1 MQDYEYRESHKGTA
15 KAKDYDYGAY
25 HGRYRSLVWAW
36 EQQIL
41 KQILKSYYSGRES
54 HLLDFACG
62 TGRIIGFLQGQVTT
76 TTGVDVSKSML
87 QIARQKILQSELI
100 LGDLT
105 RENIL
110 GNRRFNLI
118 TAFRFFLNAQPS
130 LRREAMQT
138 IAKHLTDDG
147 LLVFN
152 NHMQRTS
159 IMHIILRAWSLLRY
173 GRDNKRYLSLEQIRS
188 LVDEAGFRIIK
199 IFHWGLLPA
208 TDNHMPL
215 PPSLLV
221 RLENRASRCRLL
233 RPLAQ
238 NTIIVCA
245 KDGASK
251 H

>member
-1 MQDYEYRESHKGTA
+1 MQDYDYRESHKGTA
-15 KAKDYDYGAY
+15 KAQEYDYGAH

-41 KQILKSYYSGRES
+41 KQILKSYYSGRQI

-62 TGRIIGFLQGQVTT
+62 TGRIIGFLQDRVTT
-76 TTGVDVSKSML
+76 ATGVDISKSML
-87 QIARQKILQSELI
+87 QIARQKTLKSELI

-110 GNRRFNLI
+110 CNRRFNLI

-130 LRREAMQT
+130 LRKEAMQT

-152 NHMQRTS
+152 NHMQRSS
-159 IMHIILRAWSLLRY
+159 IMHLILRVWTFLRY
-173 GRDNKRYLSLEQIRS
+173 GRDNKRYLSREQIRS
-188 LVDEAGFRIIK
+188 LVDEAGFRIVK

-215 PPSLLV
+215 PSSLLV
-221 RLENRASRCRLL
+221 RLENWASRHCTL

-245 KDGASK
+245 KNSENK
-251 H
+251 L